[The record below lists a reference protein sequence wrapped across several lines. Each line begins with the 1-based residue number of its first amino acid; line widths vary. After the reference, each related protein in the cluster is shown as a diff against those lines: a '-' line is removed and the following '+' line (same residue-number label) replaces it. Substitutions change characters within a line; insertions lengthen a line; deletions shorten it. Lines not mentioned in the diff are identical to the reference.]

1 MNNGKNF
8 ALRITALML
17 CLFTISAGLSS
28 CGYFSEAYL
37 ASVTE
42 RPAKTQDKIE
52 ITYPK
57 KEESEP
63 GTTYV
68 PQTVATSEATAAP
81 ETTKAPETTD
91 NIPDDV
97 QNNVYLSMMNKG
109 RCESLVGKVT
119 VTVITVSDEVSIWT
133 DSALSELSASLS
145 AQEKEIEKLAASYGK
160 SLDLTFSYLGAK
172 ITGDAAKGDYAT
184 EWIED
189 SLSKAGL
196 PTLKEAG
203 KQLDSQNGSDSN
215 PIIFAL
221 NKSGRAYAQ
230 QQSSKN
236 NTEYA
241 VVFSSDLS
249 SFTHEFYHIYGAEDF
264 YYPELVKDLADN
276 YLSESVMNSGEKTDP
291 LTAFIIGW
299 DDEMDPEA
307 LEFLKQTNHLTRDYL
322 KSENEKQSVTGNVTS
337 FQLRYGVYTGY
348 LERGTPDGYGEL
360 IYTAGDR
367 YKGDFDGGNPHGKGK
382 YTWVDGDTYEGD
394 WVDGKRTGN
403 GTYTWSN
410 GNRFVGK
417 WINGIRTGEG
427 TLTFADGSVYKGN
440 WENDK
445 YSGKGKMTWAD
456 GSYYE
461 GDYKDGER
469 HGKGSYHYANGNVYV
484 GDWVMGER
492 NGQGTFTYAGGTVYV
507 GSFVDGKFV
516 GKGKM
521 TWSDGSYYEGD
532 YKDGERHGKGT
543 YTFADGS
550 VYVGDWVN
558 GNREGMG
565 SYTTNS
571 GFKYNGGWKSDK
583 YHGYGETTYTD
594 GGTYKGNFEN
604 GLREGQGTYTY
615 PAGHVYTGQW
625 SEGSR
630 TGYGVMKW
638 SDGSSYD
645 GNWKDNKR
653 HGYGKYVNKNGQIF
667 NGQWQND
674 VFQG

>member
-42 RPAKTQDKIE
+42 RPAKTQEKIE
-52 ITYPK
+52 ITYPEK
-57 KEESEP
+57 TESEP
-63 GTTYV
+63 GTAYV

-81 ETTKAPETTD
+81 ETTRAPETTD

-97 QNNVYLSMMNKG
+97 QNNVYLSMINKG

-119 VTVITVSDEVSIWT
+119 VTVITVSDEVSTWT

-145 AQEKEIEKLAASYGK
+145 AQEKEIENLAASYGK
-160 SLDLTFSYLGAK
+160 SLELTFSYLGAK

-215 PIIFAL
+215 PVIFAL

-276 YLSESVMNSGEKTDP
+276 YLSDSVMNSGEKTDP

-360 IYTAGDR
+360 IYTDGDR

-382 YTWVDGDTYEGD
+382 YTWVDGATYDGD

-403 GTYTWSN
+403 GTYTWAN

-427 TLTFADGSVYKGN
+427 TLTFADGTVYKGN
-440 WENDK
+440 WENDT
-445 YSGKGKMTWAD
+445 YNGKGKMTWAD

-461 GDYKDGER
+461 GDYKDG
-469 HGKGSYHYANGNVYV
+469 
-484 GDWVMGER
+484 D
-492 NGQGTFTYAGGTVYV
+492 
-507 GSFVDGKFV
+507 
-516 GKGKM
+516 
-521 TWSDGSYYEGD
+521 
-532 YKDGERHGKGT
+532 RHGKGT

-558 GNREGMG
+558 GDREGMG

-571 GFKYNGGWKSDK
+571 GFKYTGGWKSDK
-583 YHGYGETTYTD
+583 YHGYGEATYTD

>member
-1 MNNGKNF
+1 MNNSKKF

-42 RPAKTQDKIE
+42 RPAKTQEKIE
-52 ITYPK
+52 ITYPEK
-57 KEESEP
+57 TESEP
-63 GTTYV
+63 GTAYV
-68 PQTVATSEATAAP
+68 PQTVATSEATAAS
-81 ETTKAPETTD
+81 ETTRAPETTD
-91 NIPDDV
+91 NIPDEIQD
-97 QNNVYLSMMNKG
+97 NVYLSMMNKG

-119 VTVITVSDEVSIWT
+119 VTVITVSDEVSTWT

-145 AQEKEIEKLAASYGK
+145 AQEKEIENLAASYGK
-160 SLDLTFSYLGAK
+160 SLDITFSYLGAK

-184 EWIED
+184 EWIEA

-382 YTWVDGDTYEGD
+382 YTWVNGDTYDGD
-394 WVDGKRTGN
+394 WVNGNRTGK
-403 GTYTWSN
+403 GTYTWAN

-427 TLTFADGSVYKGN
+427 TLTFADGTVYKGN
-440 WENDK
+440 WKNDT
-445 YSGKGKMTWAD
+445 YSGKGKMTWA
-456 GSYYE
+456 
-461 GDYKDGER
+461 
-469 HGKGSYHYANGNVYV
+469 
-484 GDWVMGER
+484 
-492 NGQGTFTYAGGTVYV
+492 
-507 GSFVDGKFV
+507 
-516 GKGKM
+516 
-521 TWSDGSYYEGD
+521 DGSYYEGD

-558 GNREGMG
+558 GNREGIG

-571 GFKYNGGWKSDK
+571 GFKYTGGWKSDK
-583 YHGYGETTYTD
+583 YHGYGEATYTD

>member
-42 RPAKTQDKIE
+42 RPAKTQEKIE
-52 ITYPK
+52 ITYPEK
-57 KEESEP
+57 TESEP
-63 GTTYV
+63 GTAYV

-81 ETTKAPETTD
+81 ETTRAPETTD

-97 QNNVYLSMMNKG
+97 QNNVYLSMINKG

-119 VTVITVSDEVSIWT
+119 VTVITVSDEVSTWT
-133 DSALSELSASLS
+133 DSALSELLASLS
-145 AQEKEIEKLAASYGK
+145 AQEKEIENLAASYGK
-160 SLDLTFSYLGAK
+160 SLELTFSYLGAK

-215 PIIFAL
+215 PVIFAL

-276 YLSESVMNSGEKTDP
+276 YLSDSVMNSGEKTDP

-360 IYTAGDR
+360 IYTDGDR

-382 YTWVDGDTYEGD
+382 YTWVDGATYDGD

-403 GTYTWSN
+403 GTYTWAN

-427 TLTFADGSVYKGN
+427 TLTFADGTVYKGN
-440 WENDK
+440 WENDT
-445 YSGKGKMTWAD
+445 YNGKGKMTWAD

-461 GDYKDGER
+461 GDYKDG
-469 HGKGSYHYANGNVYV
+469 
-484 GDWVMGER
+484 D
-492 NGQGTFTYAGGTVYV
+492 
-507 GSFVDGKFV
+507 
-516 GKGKM
+516 
-521 TWSDGSYYEGD
+521 
-532 YKDGERHGKGT
+532 RHGKGT

-558 GNREGMG
+558 GDREGMG

-571 GFKYNGGWKSDK
+571 GFKYTGGWKSDK
-583 YHGYGETTYTD
+583 YHGYGEATYTD